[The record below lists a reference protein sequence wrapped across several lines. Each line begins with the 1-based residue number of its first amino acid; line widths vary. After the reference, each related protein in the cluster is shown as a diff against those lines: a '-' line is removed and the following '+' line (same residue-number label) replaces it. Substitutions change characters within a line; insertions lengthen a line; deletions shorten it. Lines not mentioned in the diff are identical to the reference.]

1 MTVIVVEKNKAGKGA
16 RELLEAESAISN
28 SEAGKISLRRG
39 HLNKDL
45 KEVKD

>member
-28 SEAGKISLRRG
+28 SVGKENLSEKG
-39 HLNKDL
+39 PF
-45 KEVKD
+45 E